1 VLSFLKPRIFADERG
16 LMISVHPRKSAA
28 EIFFKA
34 SVLHCAHGNKENQ
47 ISHLNSQEGL
57 GFFIDFIS
65 REKGCA

>member
-1 VLSFLKPRIFADERG
+1 
-16 LMISVHPRKSAA
+16 MISVHPRKSAA

-47 ISHLNSQEGL
+47 FSHLNSQEGL